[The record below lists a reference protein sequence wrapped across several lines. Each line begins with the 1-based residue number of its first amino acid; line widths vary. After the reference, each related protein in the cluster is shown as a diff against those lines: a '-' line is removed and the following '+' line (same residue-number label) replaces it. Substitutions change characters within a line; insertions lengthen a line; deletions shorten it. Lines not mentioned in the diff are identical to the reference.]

1 MAELNGGQ
9 FDANKAFSQIDIDN
23 EYFLYFIIV
32 ILLRLVNLNNL

>member
-23 EYFLYFIIV
+23 EYVYMYYIV
-32 ILLRLVNLNNL
+32 ILLHLVNLNNL